1 MMISKS
7 YCTYPMSIANSGIML
22 TSVYEG
28 QKSTETTRFVLVS
41 YHDLDTFHTQPDVS
55 TAHGY
60 DHETRL
66 VLGYKCRVIS

>member
-1 MMISKS
+1 MMISKN
-7 YCTYPMSIANSGIML
+7 YCTYPMSIANSDIML

-41 YHDLDTFHTQPDVS
+41 YLNTFHTQPDVS
-55 TAHGY
+55 IAHGY

-66 VLGYKCRVIS
+66 VLSYKCRAIS